1 MSRGNTDTGFT
12 LVELLVAT
20 SLLALL
26 SVVLFGG
33 MRFGARAWEA
43 GEASIERTGEVEAAQ
58 DLLRRTFS
66 EIAVSDLTGSE
77 ETQVLAG
84 KSDLVSFIAPLPQHL
99 DLGGLGRYRLNADD
113 AGHLLLAW
121 DPQRPEQKLEDP
133 PATKPA
139 VILAN
144 IAALKIEY
152 YGREHS
158 NEKPIWR
165 DEWTSKDLP
174 MLIRIE
180 VGFTAGDGRHWPEL
194 TIAPR
199 LASHATAG

>member
-1 MSRGNTDTGFT
+1 MSRSDSDTGFT

-20 SLLALL
+20 TLVALL

-33 MRFGARAWEA
+33 MRFGARAWDA
-43 GEASIERTGEVEAAQ
+43 GAASMERTGEVEAAQ
-58 DLLRRTFS
+58 DLLRRTLS
-66 EIAVSDLTGSE
+66 EVAVSDLTGAEQAQS
-77 ETQVLAG
+77 LAG
-84 KSDLVSFIAPLPQHL
+84 NSALVSFIAPLPQHVG
-99 DLGGLGRYRLNADD
+99 LGGLGHYRLTADD

-121 DPQRPEQKLEDP
+121 DPQRPEQKLEDA
-133 PATKPA
+133 PATKAA

-152 YGREHS
+152 YGREHPG
-158 NEKPIWR
+158 EKPAWR
-165 DEWTSKDLP
+165 DEWASKDLP

-180 VGFTAGDGRHWPEL
+180 VGFAAGDGRRWPEL

-199 LASHATAG
+199 LSSHAIVG

>member
-20 SLLALL
+20 TLVALL

-33 MRFGARAWEA
+33 LRFGARAWDA
-43 GEASIERTGEVEAAQ
+43 GAASMERTGEVEAAQ
-58 DLLRRTFS
+58 DLLRRIFS
-66 EIAVSDLTGSE
+66 EIAVSDLTE
-77 ETQVLAG
+77 AEQTQSLAG
-84 KSDLVSFIAPLPQHL
+84 KASLVSFIAPMPQHVG
-99 DLGGLGRYRLNADD
+99 LGGFGRYRLNVDD

-121 DPQRPEQKLEDP
+121 DPQRPEQKLEEA

-144 IAALKIEY
+144 ITALKIAY
-152 YGREHS
+152 YGHEHS
-158 NEKPIWR
+158 GEKPSWR

-180 VGFTAGDGRHWPEL
+180 VGFAAGDGRRWPEL

-199 LASHATAG
+199 LAPPAIAG